1 MKTTIHYF
9 TGSGNTG
16 RAVSLIGR
24 RLGEAGH
31 AVELRYVDTSSV
43 PPREVP
49 DLTVVAYPTYSWA
62 APSLVRR
69 YAKKLP
75 PGNGSRAAVFTTR
88 GGSCDPGREGGFAG
102 QGLEEMERILKRRG
116 YEVTLTG
123 DAGYP
128 DTWVQAVNPPSG
140 EEAAAIV
147 SRGDAAADAFAQALL
162 EGRRSLYRC
171 GAFHTAWSR
180 TVAQLFRGPG
190 RRMLG
195 KTFIADFRC
204 TGCGVCARA
213 CPAFNITLEGAGGR
227 PRWGLRCEDC
237 CRCINAC
244 PEKAIQTSPLLLL
257 IHLAAFIA
265 LTAVWVKSLGF
276 LPSRPF
282 LRKHRALAFLLT
294 LKTAPALAVALFSV
308 QLVALD
314 GLLFRLT
321 GKERLSSLF
330 SRSYTRSFTRYR
342 APGYRPP
349 LRK

>member
-1 MKTTIHYF
+1 MKTIIHYF

-16 RAVSLIGR
+16 RAASLIGR

-49 DLTVVAYPTYSWA
+49 DLTVVACPTYSWA
-62 APSLVRR
+62 APSLVRK

-116 YEVTLTG
+116 YDVTLTG

-140 EEAAAIV
+140 QEAEAIV

-180 TVAQLFRGPG
+180 AVAQLFRGPG
-190 RRMLG
+190 RRVLG
-195 KTFIADFRC
+195 KTFIADLRC
-204 TGCGVCARA
+204 SGCGVCARA
-213 CPAFNITLEGAGGR
+213 CPASNITLEGGR
-227 PRWGLRCEDC
+227 PRWGLHCEDC
-237 CRCINAC
+237 CRCFNVC
-244 PEKAIQTSPLLLL
+244 PEKAVQTSPLLLL
-257 IHLAAFIA
+257 THLAAFIA
-265 LTAVWVKSLGF
+265 LTTIWVKSLGF
-276 LPSRPF
+276 FPSLPL
-282 LRKHRALAFLLT
+282 LRKHRALSALLT
-294 LKTAPALAVALFSV
+294 LKTAPASAVALFLI

-321 GKERLSSLF
+321 GTERLRRLF
-330 SRSYTRSFTRYR
+330 SWSYTRPFTRYR
-342 APGYRPP
+342 APGYTPP